1 MLVNKGYSVGD
12 TVSFKIANGDEV
24 VGHIEGENEF
34 EYVISHPMT
43 VVPSQQGIGLMQ
55 SMFSTD
61 AKGNV
66 KLSKA
71 HIMMHNHTMEAM
83 ADHYR
88 ETTTG
93 IKTVRN
99 ESRIIV

>member
-12 TVSFKIANGDEV
+12 CVSFKIANGDEV
-24 VGHIEGENEF
+24 VGRIEGETET
-34 EYVISHPMT
+34 EYLIAHPMT
-43 VVPSQQGIGLMQ
+43 VVPSANGLGLMQ
-55 SMFSTD
+55 SMFSTE
-61 AKGNV
+61 AKGTA

-71 HIMMHNHTMEAM
+71 HIMMHNRTMDAM

>member
-1 MLVNKGYSVGD
+1 MLVNKGYSAGD
-12 TVSFKIANGDEV
+12 TVSFKLANGDEV
-24 VGHIEGENEF
+24 VGQIESETDT
-34 EYVISHPMT
+34 EYLLAHPMT
-43 VVPSQQGIGLMQ
+43 VVPSPNGLGLMQ
-55 SMFSTD
+55 SMFSSE
-61 AKGNV
+61 AKSTV
-66 KLSKA
+66 KVSKA
-71 HIMMHNHTMEAM
+71 HIMMHNRTMDAM